1 MRPSTSIVPAGIL
14 TREARPVLKSVRIAR
29 RSSGMATAC
38 AVVLPVVAL
47 VGACGLRYE
56 VAQVASEPPAAAQVV
71 DAALQVATKTP
82 HAGTRVQDPK
92 KSAAR
97 AASWWKALAAGDRQT
112 VVNLLTTEPDL
123 LRARDDEGDTCLHIA
138 AREDNTDLLELLVKK
153 GVDIDSKG
161 RLGSTPLGTSLA
173 HNKPKAAE
181 WLLAKGA
188 DVRIGDSNGKTPL
201 LHASTWGHTKIITT
215 LLQKGA
221 DLTVVDTAGDQPI
234 HSAARNGRKEAVELL
249 LAKGAEVNARGCSGE
264 TPLHCAASRNKAEVI
279 KLLLANRADKSIQ
292 TREKKTALMIA
303 EKQNYAESIAALK

>member
-1 MRPSTSIVPAGIL
+1 MQ
-14 TREARPVLKSVRIAR
+14 
-29 RSSGMATAC
+29 TAC
-38 AVVLPVVAL
+38 AVVLPIVAL

-56 VAQVASEPPAAAQVV
+56 GTQVASEPPAAPQIV
-71 DAALQVATKTP
+71 DAVLQTQTKTP
-82 HAGTRVQDPK
+82 RADARVQDPK
-92 KSAAR
+92 KTAAR
-97 AASWWKALAAGDRQT
+97 AAAWWKALADGDRRT
-112 VVNLLTTEPDL
+112 VVSLLATEPDL
-123 LRARDDEGDTCLHIA
+123 LRARDEEGDTCLHIV

-161 RLGSTPLGTSLA
+161 RLQGTPLGTSLA

-188 DVRIGDSNGKTPL
+188 DVRMGDSNGKTPL

-234 HSAARNGRKEAVELL
+234 HSAARNGRKDAVALL
-249 LAKGAEVNARGCSGE
+249 LAKGADVNARGCGGE

-279 KLLLANRADKSIQ
+279 KLLLANRADKTIT
-292 TREKKTALMIA
+292 TRDSKKTPLMIA
-303 EKQNYAESIAALK
+303 EKEKYAESAAALK